1 MGKTRSWTAGS
12 VALVLLAGVACQS
25 EEAPPIE
32 TSAGSQ
38 VTAVVVDQ
46 RADVGTFDGVPFER
60 LIGRPEGRVHRSEAV
75 AGLAELLGAA
85 PFHTYRSQFEV
96 IQPVSASD
104 RLARDPDPPRR
115 TRRYELPAPKVPPA
129 VFGDTFVFGMLGC
142 NDRQAVPLNPLD
154 LRPYLRALLVGLESE
169 LGRSDRRLPPSM
181 LFDLGP
187 EPAPSPYFNDLP
199 GAEVAVPSLDGDG
212 QPQGGVRFP
221 ELDLP
226 LGRPEP
232 PAIPP
237 VATTTNVC
245 GNWGG
250 YRPFPATELQRRY
263 GGVVEYERRVE
274 PLIDRLVQRG
284 LLLRADRQWVVEDLR
299 SRFAAAPSDQ
309 PKN

>member
-32 TSAGSQ
+32 TSTGSQ

-60 LIGRPEGRVHRSEAV
+60 LIGHLEGRVHRSEAV

-129 VFGDTFVFGMLGC
+129 VFGDTFVFGTLGC

-187 EPAPSPYFNDLP
+187 ESAPSPYFNDLP

-212 QPQGGVRFP
+212 QPQACASPKSTCPSAGQNLRPSRRWPPRPTSAAIGV
-221 ELDLP
+221 
-226 LGRPEP
+226 G
-232 PAIPP
+232 
-237 VATTTNVC
+237 T
-245 GNWGG
+245 
-250 YRPFPATELQRRY
+250 
-263 GGVVEYERRVE
+263 
-274 PLIDRLVQRG
+274 
-284 LLLRADRQWVVEDLR
+284 
-299 SRFAAAPSDQ
+299 APSRR
-309 PKN
+309 PSSSAAMAASSNTSAGSNR